1 LRFTSVTL
9 SGGTLTINWTGTGT
23 LQQASALT
31 GNPTDWSNVS
41 PPPSGNSYQV
51 SGATSGNKFF
61 RLTQ

>member
-1 LRFTSVTL
+1 MS
-9 SGGTLTINWTGTGT
+9 SGTLTINWTGTGT

-41 PPPSGNSYQV
+41 PPPSGNTYQV

-61 RLTQ
+61 RLKQ